1 MGDNNAIP
9 TSAPLYF
16 ASAVLGDGT
25 VFVAGGEDN
34 TNVTMVEILATEIY
48 DPVSNS
54 WTIVNPP
61 KGWTQIGDAVSCVL
75 PDGRG
80 SVVLNHNTFI
90 INDLRQDGWTVKT
103 CTSCL
108 RDDLITRFSP
118 IQDVI
123 GIILVPDS
131 IQWLKRFVIARIDEQ
146 DDFCFQIPTD
156 ISNKKRNI
164 MREEMKYRE
173 DNFNDLNDILKQ
185 TTMNYHYL

>member
-25 VFVAGGEDN
+25 VAGGEDN

-54 WTIVNPP
+54 
-61 KGWTQIGDAVSCVL
+61 WTQIGDAVSCVL

-146 DDFCFQIPTD
+146 DDFCFQISNGHFKEKAEYNERGD
-156 ISNKKRNI
+156 EISR
-164 MREEMKYRE
+164 R
-173 DNFNDLNDILKQ
+173 
-185 TTMNYHYL
+185 